1 MKLMIAQTNPLWAEP
16 TNNLKAL
23 ESLCR
28 LAVEAKV
35 DLLALPELAFTGYNI
50 FERLDGL
57 AEAIDGPIVTEVAR
71 LANQYN
77 LHVLF
82 GLAERRPNGE
92 LSNVAILIDD
102 NGQHLA
108 TYDKRYLWDREHQ
121 FFTAGKKS
129 CVVDTRF
136 GKLGLMICYDNEF
149 PEVARELA
157 QAGAQIILSPTA
169 NMLPNAERQVLQI
182 RARAMDNQCFVACIN
197 RSGIE
202 ENLHYCGNSIVAGP
216 DGEVLGRL
224 GLAAGTMIVDIDLAR
239 IDESRTHQDYLSD
252 LNTSD
257 LNLSRL
263 DISNGANS

>member
-1 MKLMIAQTNPLWAEP
+1 MKLMIAQTNPLWSEP
-16 TNNLKAL
+16 VANLDAL

-28 LAVEAKV
+28 LAVEAEV
-35 DLLALPELAFTGYNI
+35 NLIALPELAFTGYNI
-50 FERLDGL
+50 FERLDDL
-57 AEAIDGPIVTEVAR
+57 AEAIDGPIVTQVAK

-82 GLAERRPNGE
+82 GLAERRDSGG
-92 LSNVAILIDD
+92 LSNVAVLIDD
-102 NGQHLA
+102 NGQRLA
-108 TYDKRYLWDREHQ
+108 TYDKRYLWDREHE
-121 FFTAGKKS
+121 FFTAGKNP

-169 NMLPNAERQVLQI
+169 NMLPNAERQVLQV

-224 GLAAGTMIVDIDLAR
+224 GLTAGTMIVDIDFAR
-239 IDESRTHQDYLSD
+239 IDESRTHQNYL
-252 LNTSD
+252 SD

-263 DISNGANS
+263 DISNGADL

>member
-1 MKLMIAQTNPLWAEP
+1 MRLMIAQTDPLWAEP
-16 TNNLKAL
+16 TVNLAAL

-50 FERLDGL
+50 FERLDDL
-57 AEAIDGPIVTEVAR
+57 AEAIDGPIVTEASK
-71 LANQYN
+71 LADKYN
-77 LHVLF
+77 LHLLF
-82 GLAERRPNGE
+82 GLAEQGANGE
-92 LSNVAILIDD
+92 LANAAVLLDD

-108 TYDKRYLWDREHQ
+108 TYHKRHLWDRENE
-121 FFTAGKKS
+121 FFVAGKKF

-182 RARAMDNQCFVACIN
+182 RARAQWTIN
-197 RSGIE
+197 
-202 ENLHYCGNSIVAGP
+202 
-216 DGEVLGRL
+216 VLL
-224 GLAAGTMIVDIDLAR
+224 LV
-239 IDESRTHQDYLSD
+239 
-252 LNTSD
+252 
-257 LNLSRL
+257 
-263 DISNGANS
+263 

>member
-16 TNNLKAL
+16 AANLEAL
-23 ESLCR
+23 ESLCC
-28 LAVEAKV
+28 LAMEAKV
-35 DLLALPELAFTGYNI
+35 DLIALPELAFTGYNI
-50 FERLDGL
+50 FERLDDL

-71 LANQYN
+71 LASQYH

-82 GLAERRPNGE
+82 GLAERRSHGE

-102 NGQHLA
+102 NGKHLA

-121 FFTAGKKS
+121 FFTAGKKP
-129 CVVDTRF
+129 CIVDTRF

-169 NMLPNAERQVLQI
+169 NMLPNSERQVLQI

-202 ENLHYCGNSIVAGP
+202 DNLQYCGNSIVAGP
-216 DGEVLGRL
+216 DGEVLGKL
-224 GLAAGTMIVDIDLAR
+224 GLAAGTMIVDIELAR
-239 IDESRTHQDYLSD
+239 IDESRTHQDYLKDLQVSD
-252 LNTSD
+252 GAD
-257 LNLSRL
+257 L
-263 DISNGANS
+263 

>member
-1 MKLMIAQTNPLWAEP
+1 MRLMIAQTDPLWAES
-16 TNNLKAL
+16 TVNLEAL

-57 AEAIDGPIVTEVAR
+57 AEAIDGPIVTEASK
-71 LANQYN
+71 LADKYN
-77 LHVLF
+77 LHLLF
-82 GLAERRPNGE
+82 GLAEQGANGE
-92 LSNVAILIDD
+92 LANAAVLLDD

-108 TYDKRYLWDREHQ
+108 TYHKRHLWDRENE
-121 FFTAGKKS
+121 FFVAGKKS
-129 CVVDTRF
+129 CVVETRF

-197 RSGIE
+197 RSGVE
-202 ENLHYCGNSIVAGP
+202 ETLHYCGNSIVAGP

-224 GLAAGTMIVDIDLAR
+224 GLAAGSMIVDIDLAC
-239 IDESRTHQDYLSD
+239 IDESRTHQNYLKD
-252 LNTSD
+252 LRVLKDTHVV
-257 LNLSRL
+257 
-263 DISNGANS
+263 NGADS

>member
-1 MKLMIAQTNPLWAEP
+1 MKLMIAQTNPVWAEP
-16 TNNLKAL
+16 TTNLEAL

-50 FERLDGL
+50 FERLDAL
-57 AEAIDGPIVTEVAR
+57 AEAIDGSIVTAVAS
-71 LANQYN
+71 LADKYG
-77 LHVLF
+77 LYVLF

-92 LSNVAILIDD
+92 LSNAAILIDD
-102 NGQHLA
+102 HGQHIA

-121 FFTAGKKS
+121 FFTAGKES

-182 RARAMDNQCFVACIN
+182 RTRAIDNQCFVACIN
-197 RSGIE
+197 RSGVE
-202 ENLHYCGNSIVAGP
+202 ESLHYCGNSIVAGP

-224 GLAAGTMIVDIDLAR
+224 GLAPGTVIVDIDLAR
-239 IDESRTHQDYLSD
+239 IDESRTHQDYLKD
-252 LNTSD
+252 LRIFDGAD
-257 LNLSRL
+257 L
-263 DISNGANS
+263 

>member
-1 MKLMIAQTNPLWAEP
+1 MKLMVAQTDPLWAEP
-16 TNNLKAL
+16 TANLEAL
-23 ESLCR
+23 EPLCR

-50 FERLDGL
+50 FERLDSL
-57 AEAIDGPIVTEVAR
+57 AEAIDGPIVTEVAK
-71 LANQYN
+71 LASKYN
-77 LHVLF
+77 LHLLF
-82 GLAERRPNGE
+82 GLAERRPSGE
-92 LSNVAILIDD
+92 LSNSAILIDD

-108 TYDKRYLWDREHQ
+108 TYDKRYLWDRENE

-197 RSGIE
+197 RSGE
-202 ENLHYCGNSIVAGP
+202 EGALHYCGNSIVAGP

-224 GLAAGTMIVDIDLAR
+224 GLAAGTVIVDIDLAR
-239 IDESRTHQDYLSD
+239 IDESRTHQDYLQ
-252 LNTSD
+252 D
-257 LNLSRL
+257 LNLKDL
-263 DISNGANS
+263 DIFNGVDS

>member
-1 MKLMIAQTNPLWAEP
+1 MKLMVAQTDPLWAEP
-16 TNNLKAL
+16 IANLESL
-23 ESLCR
+23 ESLCH

-35 DLLALPELAFTGYNI
+35 DLLAMPELAFTGYNI

-57 AEAIDGPIVTEVAR
+57 AEAVDGPIVTEVTK
-71 LANQYN
+71 LANKYS
-77 LHVLF
+77 LHLLF
-82 GLAERRPNGE
+82 GFAERRPNGE
-92 LSNVAILIDD
+92 LSNSAILIDD

-108 TYDKRYLWDREHQ
+108 IYDKRYLWDRENE
-121 FFTAGKKS
+121 FFVAGKKS

-157 QAGAQIILSPTA
+157 QAGAEVILSPTA
-169 NMLPNAERQVLQI
+169 NMLPNEERQILQI

-224 GLAAGTMIVDIDLAR
+224 GLAAGIMIVDINLAC
-239 IDESRTHQDYLSD
+239 IAESRTHQDYLKD
-252 LNTSD
+252 LQ
-257 LNLSRL
+257 
-263 DISNGANS
+263 IFNGVNS

>member
-1 MKLMIAQTNPLWAEP
+1 MVAQTNPFLGETA
-16 TNNLKAL
+16 TNLEAL

-57 AEAIDGPIVTEVAR
+57 AEAIDGSIVTEAAR
-71 LANQYN
+71 LADRYN
-77 LHVLF
+77 LHLLF
-82 GLAERRPNGE
+82 GLAERQSNGE
-92 LSNVAILIDD
+92 LSNSAILLDD
-102 NGQHLA
+102 NGKHLA
-108 TYDKRYLWDREHQ
+108 TYNKRHLWDRENE

-157 QAGAQIILSPTA
+157 QAGAEIILSPTA
-169 NMLPNAERQVLQI
+169 NMLPNTERQVLQI

-197 RSGIE
+197 RSGVE
-202 ENLHYCGNSIVAGP
+202 ETLHYCGNSIVAGP
-216 DGEVLGRL
+216 DGEVLGQL
-224 GLAAGTMIVDIDLAR
+224 GLAAGSMIVDIDLAR
-239 IDESRTHQDYLSD
+239 IDESRSHQDYLKD
-252 LNTSD
+252 LRVLKGTHVF
-257 LNLSRL
+257 
-263 DISNGANS
+263 NGAES